1 MEDQCLEENNMKMP
15 LSEILDRYTIT
26 KLKSE
31 RTNEDVSEELKTYKA
46 EIDKPIY
53 SEKSNQIISFIDRLY
68 GINGQLWDTEKDI
81 RNGVDMPLKEVG
93 RLALKVRDLNCKR
106 NEIKAEVV
114 DVFAEGFKEIKI
126 NYKKIDYGSNEIK

>member
-1 MEDQCLEENNMKMP
+1 MP

-31 RTNEDVSEELKTYKA
+31 RTDEDVSDELRTYKR
-46 EIDKPIY
+46 EIDNPDY
-53 SEKSNQIISFIDRLY
+53 VEKSNQIASFIDRLY

-93 RLALKVRDLNCKR
+93 RLALKVRDLNCER
-106 NEIKAEVV
+106 NEIKAEIV
-114 DVFAEGFKEIKI
+114 DAFAEGFKEIKI
-126 NYKKIDYGSNEIK
+126 NYKKIDYGKQWDQLSKKKGQRIT